1 MKIPKQIKNFRPK
14 KNSHETT
21 EISGHDSTH
30 IIKAVSLTVKR
41 KLAWGGG
48 TCTSKGNYKMS
59 EVIIKQKILIADD
72 SEMNRELL
80 AAILEEEYE
89 IIQVNDG
96 VQAVD
101 CLQRHAEEISL
112 LLLDIVMP
120 HMDGFEVLSYMNKEH
135 WIDAIPVVIISSEN
149 SPIYIKRG
157 YDLGA
162 TDFIGK
168 PFDANMV
175 LRRSANAIL
184 LGAKQRRMTSIV
196 SNQIYEREKSSKLM
210 INILSHIVEFR
221 NGESGLHV
229 LHIQTITEML
239 LRQLVQKENNR
250 YALSK
255 EQIRM
260 ITTAS
265 ALHDIGKISIPDE
278 ILNKPGRLTAEEFAV
293 IKGHSMAGANMLSE
307 LPLDQKEEPLVKTAY
322 EICRWHHERYDGGG
336 YPDGLK
342 GEEIPVSAQVV
353 ALADVYDALTSERC
367 YKDAYSH
374 EKAIEMILAGQCG
387 AFNPLMLEC
396 LLDISSSLKKKMGYK
411 SKERYEQTDLSD
423 IASRFHD
430 FEMDSS
436 EKIVQ
441 QLEFERMRYNFLAEG
456 SRNIVFTYTISP
468 PLLTFNQAGCKRSGI
483 TEPSFSPLQSG
494 VLKDLVEEQSL
505 KRLIRKITQAT
516 RETPDVTSNLL
527 LTDGK
532 NPCHYRCE
540 CRVIWTDGAEKGYT
554 GVVGKLTDITDDY
567 MVMENVREEGLKVLE
582 KDRSAEFS
590 GFYDRFKKCGF
601 STDGTEAWL
610 LLQYLQISYD
620 LVRYVDPTTNKVIH
634 IEKDGKM
641 WESETACSDIWN
653 CLEKCSNCISRLS
666 MQTRK
671 RMTKLEVAG
680 DDPYQ
685 VVSMYVEI
693 DGKPCCLEMASRIDG
708 DFMPDGYSREEILS
722 SVRIHKEKIYI
733 DPVTGVYNKRYYV
746 EKLSK
751 MDNVA
756 ALMFADIKNFKKINE
771 NFGHQAG
778 DDVLR
783 QVAGVLRDAAAGKG
797 DVLRYSG
804 DDFVTVFFKVT
815 EEELSEIQKEMCR
828 RVEALRFPELPG
840 VQLKLVTAGT
850 SIPGRVEEMLE
861 QVRI

>member
-1 MKIPKQIKNFRPK
+1 M
-14 KNSHETT
+14 
-21 EISGHDSTH
+21 
-30 IIKAVSLTVKR
+30 
-41 KLAWGGG
+41 GGG
-48 TCTSKGNYKMS
+48 TCTSEGNYKMS
-59 EVIIKQKILIADD
+59 EVITKQKILIADD

-80 AAILEEEYE
+80 AAILEEEYD

-494 VLKDLVEEQSL
+494 VLTDLVEEQSL

-516 RETPDVTSNLL
+516 REMPDVTSNIFLK
-527 LTDGK
+527 DGK
-532 NPCHYRCE
+532 GPCHYRCE
-540 CRVIWTDGAEKGYT
+540 CRVIWADGDQKGYT

-567 MVMENVREEGLKVLE
+567 MVMETVREEGLKVLK

-590 GFYDRFKKCGF
+590 SFYDRFKKCGF

-641 WESETACSDIWN
+641 WESETTCSDIWN

-783 QVAGVLRDAAAGKG
+783 QVAGVLRDVAAGKG

>member
-1 MKIPKQIKNFRPK
+1 M
-14 KNSHETT
+14 
-21 EISGHDSTH
+21 
-30 IIKAVSLTVKR
+30 
-41 KLAWGGG
+41 GGG

-59 EVIIKQKILIADD
+59 EVITKQKILIADD

-135 WIDAIPVVIISSEN
+135 WIDSIPVVIISSEN

-175 LRRSANAIL
+175 LRRSANAML

-516 RETPDVTSNLL
+516 RETPDVASNLF

-540 CRVIWTDGAEKGYT
+540 CRVIWTDDAEKGYT

-567 MVMENVREEGLKVLE
+567 MVMETVREEGLKVLE

-590 GFYDRFKKCGF
+590 SFYDRFKKCGF

-620 LVRYVDPTTNKVIH
+620 LVRYVDPITNKVIH

-693 DGKPCCLEMASRIDG
+693 DGKPCCLEMASRIEG
-708 DFMPDGYSREEILS
+708 DFMPDGYSKDEILS
-722 SVRIHKEKIYI
+722 SVRIHKEKVYI

-751 MDNVA
+751 MDNAA
-756 ALMFADIKNFKKINE
+756 ALMFADIKNFKRINE

-783 QVAGVLRDAAAGKG
+783 QVAGVLRDVAAGKG

-804 DDFVTVFFKVT
+804 DDFVTVFFKAS

>member
-1 MKIPKQIKNFRPK
+1 
-14 KNSHETT
+14 
-21 EISGHDSTH
+21 
-30 IIKAVSLTVKR
+30 
-41 KLAWGGG
+41 
-48 TCTSKGNYKMS
+48 MS
-59 EVIIKQKILIADD
+59 EVITKQKILIADD

-80 AAILEEEYE
+80 AAILEEEYD

-101 CLQRHAEEISL
+101 CLQRQAEEISL

-516 RETPDVTSNLL
+516 RETPDVTSNLF

-590 GFYDRFKKCGF
+590 SFYDRFKKCGF

-620 LVRYVDPTTNKVIH
+620 LVRYVDPITNKVIH

-680 DDPYQ
+680 EDPYQ

-708 DFMPDGYSREEILS
+708 DFMPDGYSKDEILS
-722 SVRIHKEKIYI
+722 SVRIHKEKVYI

-751 MDNVA
+751 MDNAA
-756 ALMFADIKNFKKINE
+756 ALMFADIKNFKRINE

-783 QVAGVLRDAAAGKG
+783 QVAGVLRDVAAGKG

-804 DDFVTVFFKVT
+804 DDFVTVFFKAT
-815 EEELSEIQKEMCR
+815 EEELSEIQKEMCG

>member
-1 MKIPKQIKNFRPK
+1 
-14 KNSHETT
+14 
-21 EISGHDSTH
+21 
-30 IIKAVSLTVKR
+30 
-41 KLAWGGG
+41 
-48 TCTSKGNYKMS
+48 MS
-59 EVIIKQKILIADD
+59 EVITKQKILIADD

-80 AAILEEEYE
+80 AAILEEEYD

-101 CLQRHAEEISL
+101 CLQRQAEEISL

-265 ALHDIGKISIPDE
+265 ALHDIGKISVPDE

-532 NPCHYRCE
+532 NPCHYRCQ

-554 GVVGKLTDITDDY
+554 GIVGKLTDITDDY

-620 LVRYVDPTTNKVIH
+620 LVRYVDPITNKVIH

-666 MQTRK
+666 MQTGK

-680 DDPYQ
+680 EDPYQ

-693 DGKPCCLEMASRIDG
+693 DRKPCCLEMASRIDG
-708 DFMPDGYSREEILS
+708 DFMPDGYSRDEILS
-722 SVRIHKEKIYI
+722 SVRIHKEKVYI

-751 MDNVA
+751 MDNAA
-756 ALMFADIKNFKKINE
+756 ALMFADIKNFKRINE

-783 QVAGVLRDAAAGKG
+783 QVAGVLRDVAAGKG

-804 DDFVTVFFKVT
+804 DDFVTVFFKAT
-815 EEELSEIQKEMCR
+815 EEELSEIQKEMCG

>member
-1 MKIPKQIKNFRPK
+1 
-14 KNSHETT
+14 
-21 EISGHDSTH
+21 
-30 IIKAVSLTVKR
+30 
-41 KLAWGGG
+41 
-48 TCTSKGNYKMS
+48 MS
-59 EVIIKQKILIADD
+59 EVITKQKILIADD

-80 AAILEEEYE
+80 AAILEEEYD

-101 CLQRHAEEISL
+101 CLQRQAEEISL

-135 WIDAIPVVIISSEN
+135 WIDSIPVVIISSEN

-162 TDFIGK
+162 TDFIEK

-441 QLEFERMRYNFLAEG
+441 QLEFERMRHNFLAEG
-456 SRNIVFTYTISP
+456 SRNIIFTYTISP

-494 VLKDLVEEQSL
+494 VLTDLVEEQSL

-516 RETPDVTSNLL
+516 REMPDVTSNIFLK
-527 LTDGK
+527 DGK
-532 NPCHYRCE
+532 GPCHYRCE
-540 CRVIWTDGAEKGYT
+540 CRVIWADGDQKGYT

-567 MVMENVREEGLKVLE
+567 MVMETVREEGLKVLK

-590 GFYDRFKKCGF
+590 SFYDRFKKCGF

-641 WESETACSDIWN
+641 WESETTCSDIWN

-751 MDNVA
+751 MDNAA
-756 ALMFADIKNFKKINE
+756 ALMFADIKNFKRINE

-783 QVAGVLRDAAAGKG
+783 QVAGVLRDVAAGKG

-804 DDFVTVFFKVT
+804 DDFVTVFFNAT
-815 EEELSEIQKEMCR
+815 EEELSEIQKEMCG
-828 RVEALRFPELPG
+828 RVAALRFPELPG